1 MAAFHSP
8 PRRRSTAICDEV
20 TQSVDAAGFSGNV
33 PGMDSGHGGKFVRK
47 GRLIL
52 PILATV
58 LAAVAQTTLPISPP
72 LPRVNPDGAGKDL
85 VVEIK
90 DREKKPETSDV
101 VHLHVVTY
109 PAPLINGETV
119 YARLSDVAA
128 DVDGLHQV
136 ATAPPEVLVPVFC
149 AAKVRPTEAID
160 ESRLRV
166 MLDDIEFSEITP
178 AVAPFA
184 VEGLPRGVKVVWLS
198 ATVAPA
204 DASRF
209 AAATGTTVRVS
220 YRQPFLQDR
229 FLHLPLVV
237 PGHSRQ
243 AIRRNWPFQMFV
255 RSTDRLLPPP
265 EPPADGQHLGDILV
279 VYLHDR
285 QLVDLSIPPRKR
297 PAKSP

>member
-1 MAAFHSP
+1 MILLP
-8 PRRRSTAICDEV
+8 L
-20 TQSVDAAGFSGNV
+20 AG
-33 PGMDSGHGGKFVRK
+33 
-47 GRLIL
+47 
-52 PILATV
+52 T
-58 LAAVAQTTLPISPP
+58 LAAVAQTTLPIASPG
-72 LPRVNPDGAGKDL
+72 PRSDPEKVVKDL

-90 DREKKPETSDV
+90 KPEVRKETSDV
-101 VHLHVVTY
+101 LHQHVVAY
-109 PAPLINGETV
+109 PAPLVYGETV

-128 DVDGLHQV
+128 DIDGMHQF
-136 ATAPPEVLVPVFC
+136 ATTPQEILIPVFT
-149 AAKVRPTEAID
+149 AAKTRSTEVIEEA
-160 ESRLRV
+160 RLRV

-204 DASRF
+204 DAPRF
-209 AAATGTTVRVS
+209 AAATGTTLRVS
-220 YRQPFLQDR
+220 YRQPLLQDR

-237 PGHSRQ
+237 AGHDRQ
-243 AIRRNWPFQMFV
+243 AIKRAWPFQMFV

-279 VYLHDR
+279 VYLRDR

-297 PAKSP
+297 PVKSP